1 MNFVMDGASDRA
13 IVEQRHFVL
22 ALAVS
27 VLFHAYV
34 LFCIHHPS
42 QFRSAMGSQP
52 AMEVSFRGAPHAVVA
67 TDVQPEE
74 PNTRMA
80 TVEVVQPV
88 RQVKP
93 NVSLASTRAKTNRSP
108 AAAPA
113 IHPQRRLA
121 RSEASLIIVIDE
133 DGRPGSLTWN
143 ALPALTQ
150 EQFDRLERHVR
161 QRKYPNVR
169 AGTAIDETI
178 DVFTLTRPVDA
189 Q

>member
-13 IVEQRHFVL
+13 IVEQKRFVL

-34 LFCIHHPS
+34 LFCIRHPS
-42 QFRSAMGSQP
+42 QFRSAMGSQT
-52 AMEVSFRGAPHAVVA
+52 AMEVSFRATLRAAVA

-74 PNTRMA
+74 PKAVMT
-80 TVEVVQPV
+80 TVEVVRSARTV
-88 RQVKP
+88 NSIKP
-93 NVSLASTRAKTNRSP
+93 PAATRAKTNRSL

-113 IHPQRRLA
+113 NHPQRHLA
-121 RSEASLIIVIDE
+121 RGEASLIIVIDE

-150 EQFDRLERHVR
+150 EQFDLLERRVR
-161 QRKYPNVR
+161 QWKYPNMR
-169 AGTAIDETI
+169 AGTTIDETI